1 MRRGTERQC
10 VCVCGGVPKEDA
22 ATKRSNEAA
31 NERGNLILTTSQS
44 RVELLW
50 MIRVVLC
57 SFQLN
62 FYWF

>member
-10 VCVCGGVPKEDA
+10 VCVCVCVGGGVPKEDA
-22 ATKRSNEAA
+22 ATKRSNKAA

-50 MIRVVLC
+50 MIHV
-57 SFQLN
+57 SFCALFN
-62 FYWF
+62 